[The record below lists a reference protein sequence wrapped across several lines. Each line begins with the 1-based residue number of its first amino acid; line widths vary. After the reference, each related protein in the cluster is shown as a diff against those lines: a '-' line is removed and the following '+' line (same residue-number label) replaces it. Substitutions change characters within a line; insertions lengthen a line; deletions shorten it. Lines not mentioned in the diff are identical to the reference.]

1 MARSPQP
8 SERTTVDTAWLIGV
22 QHPGEPD
29 WAARDTLAELRE
41 LARTAGVRV
50 LGETLARLR
59 EPDAATWI
67 GRGRAET
74 IGRNASTAG
83 AELLIFD
90 DDLAPAQA
98 RNLEE
103 LTGLRTLD
111 RTQLI
116 LDIFA
121 QRAQT
126 SEGRLQIEFAQL
138 EYLRPRLRHSR
149 GQLEQQRG
157 GIGLRGPGE
166 TQLEM
171 DRRRID
177 RRIARIRMEL
187 EAVRERREELR
198 RGRRRHGW
206 ALVCL
211 VGYTNAGKSTLL
223 NALCGAHVPADD
235 RLFATLDPTT
245 RRLDL
250 PNHQPALLTDTVG
263 FIRKLPHRLIE
274 AFQATL
280 EETARADLLV
290 HVVDCA
296 HPTADRHIEAV
307 DAVLREI
314 RAADRP
320 KILALNKI
328 DLPGAADRARRLAH
342 GATRCVA
349 ISAAQQ
355 QGLDDLRG
363 AIAEALRDR
372 GISFEIEVPLTEGRA
387 LALIREHAALQSE
400 MMSDDRIRLTGT
412 IPARYRALIEPYWP
426 SESLP

>member
-1 MARSPQP
+1 MDRSPPQ
-8 SERTTVDTAWLIGV
+8 SEPAATEVAWLVGV
-22 QHPGEPD
+22 RHGNEPE
-29 WAARDTLAELRE
+29 WSARETLDELRE
-41 LARTAGVRV
+41 LACTAGVRV
-50 LGETLARLR
+50 AGESLVRLR

-67 GRGRAET
+67 GRGRAEA
-74 IGRNASTAG
+74 IGREAAAAG
-83 AELLIFD
+83 ATLLIFD

-98 RNLEE
+98 RNLED
-103 LTGLRTLD
+103 LTGLRALD

-121 QRAQT
+121 QRAHT
-126 SEGRLQIEFAQL
+126 SEGRLQIELAQL

-149 GQLEQQRG
+149 GRLEQQRG

-166 TQLEM
+166 TRLEM

-177 RRIARIRMEL
+177 RRIARIRAEL
-187 EAVRERREELR
+187 ELVRERREELR

-223 NALCGAHVPADD
+223 NALCGAEVLADD

-245 RRLDL
+245 RRLEL

-280 EETARADLLV
+280 EEAARADLLV

-296 HPTADRHIEAV
+296 HAAADRHIEAV

-314 RAADRP
+314 GAADRP
-320 KILALNKI
+320 RILALNKT

-342 GATRCVA
+342 GAGQCVL
-349 ISAAQQ
+349 ISAARGE
-355 QGLDDLRG
+355 GLDELRW
-363 AIAEALRDR
+363 AIAEALRER
-372 GISFEIEVPLTEGRA
+372 GLPFEIEVPATDGRT
-387 LALIREHAALQSE
+387 LALIREHAAIQSE
-400 MMSDDRIRLTGT
+400 SMNGERIRLSGT
-412 IPARYRALIEPYWP
+412 IPARHRALIEPYRSAEP
-426 SESLP
+426 PP

>member
-1 MARSPQP
+1 MRSFEPTAP
-8 SERTTVDTAWLIGV
+8 AETAWLIGV
-22 QHPGEPD
+22 QRPGEPD

-50 LGETLARLR
+50 AGESLARLR

-67 GRGRAET
+67 GRGRAEM
-74 IGRNASTAG
+74 IGREAGTAG
-83 AELLIFD
+83 ATLLIFD

-98 RNLEE
+98 RNLED
-103 LTGLRTLD
+103 LTTLRVLD

-121 QRAQT
+121 QRAHT
-126 SEGRLQIEFAQL
+126 SEGRLQIELAQL

-149 GQLEQQRG
+149 GRLEQQRG

-171 DRRRID
+171 DRRRMD
-177 RRIARIRMEL
+177 RRIARIRSEL
-187 EAVRERREELR
+187 EQVRARREELR

-223 NALCGAHVPADD
+223 NALCGAEVPADD

-245 RRLDL
+245 RRLEL

-296 HPTADRHIEAV
+296 HPAAESHIEAV
-307 DAVLREI
+307 NTVLREI
-314 RAADRP
+314 GAGDRP
-320 KILALNKI
+320 RLLALNKI

-342 GATRCVA
+342 TAGPCIA
-349 ISAAQQ
+349 ISAARQE
-355 QGLDDLRG
+355 GLDELRG

-372 GISFEIEVPLTEGRA
+372 GIPFEIEVPAADGRA

-400 MMSDDRIRLTGT
+400 AMNGDRIRIAGT
-412 IPARYRALIEPYWP
+412 IPPRYRWLVEPYER
-426 SESLP
+426 SEPAP